1 MKLSEDEVAAF
12 RQREKYGL
20 LVTPN
25 RYGGAASV
33 SSFARPK
40 FAWARLSKG
49 GRVHAVKTVIL
60 RWNHM
65 GGTWTRPYVTIH
77 TACHYSGE
85 WWQVVSKPARG
96 DLCLRCVGHVIG
108 GLE

>member
-1 MKLSEDEVAAF
+1 MKLSRAEVEAY
-12 RQREKYGL
+12 RGRERYGL
-20 LVTPN
+20 FATPS
-25 RYGGAASV
+25 RHGRGSTV
-33 SSFARPK
+33 SSFAKPK
-40 FAWARLSKG
+40 FAWARIAKA
-49 GRVHAVKTVIL
+49 GRVHAVKTVIF

-65 GGTWTRPYVTIH
+65 GGTWERPYVTIH

-85 WWQVVSKPARG
+85 WWQVVSNPAKG